1 MSYTKDRDRF
11 TRGPGAIAARDNAGR
26 FRKRVAL
33 SRASDARDRMLA
45 GYTYGPQGG
54 LSGLGAIKE
63 TEMPDDPKVPTG
75 TGPASPPRPRT
86 TVPWQGTT
94 TSIPTRTGVYAP
106 PTVKPPTGVIVD
118 PVPPRAPPR
127 PLPPP
132 IVGPGGVVS
141 GGGGGGGNTG
151 VVPPFVDPPPIM
163 EPPMIPDPPPTTSG
177 GPNLKKIALIGGL
190 LLGGY
195 LLLRN
200 NGTGQ

>member
-11 TRGPGAIAARDNAGR
+11 TRGPGAIAARDNSTR
-26 FRKRVAL
+26 FRRRVAL

-45 GYTYGPQGG
+45 GLTYGPQGG

-75 TGPASPPRPRT
+75 TGPSSPPRPRIT
-86 TVPWQGTT
+86 QPWQGTT

-106 PTVKPPTGVIVD
+106 PTIKPPTGVIVD
-118 PVPPRAPPR
+118 PVPPRSPPL

-141 GGGGGGGNTG
+141 GGGGGSNTG

-163 EPPMIPDPPPTTSG
+163 EPPMIPDAPPVTAE

-200 NGTGQ
+200 KGTGQ